1 MGAFLVTDNRITM
14 GHSVACSVQ
23 LLTLLTCS
31 TGLGSLG
38 SLCSLTWFTGL
49 LTVSWDG
56 WNQLTNTVFT
66 LKMQKLGKVV
76 RLSLTVKQGRIHG
89 YPSCVRVGRGCIWGH
104 LITWAGAVRPKTT
117 KTPKKLSVTDGQTD
131 RPTDGPSDGPTKR
144 GVELPSTR
152 QEIRSM
158 GLFLIMT
165 IAFWKGHTVAR
176 YVYSLT
182 PLTPFIRSTALQFT
196 TLTLLACSVHG
207 LAHSG
212 SGLLVT
218 PSKDNW
224 N

>member
-89 YPSCVRVGRGCIWGH
+89 YPSCVRVGRGCIWGY
-104 LITWAGAVRPKTT
+104 LITWAGAVRPKTA
-117 KTPKKLSVTDGQTD
+117 KTQSKVWWTDGGTNRRTDGWTD
-131 RPTDGPSDGPTKR
+131 RQS
-144 GVELPSTR
+144 GVKSR
-152 QEIRSM
+152 
-158 GLFLIMT
+158 
-165 IAFWKGHTVAR
+165 VAR
-176 YVYSLT
+176 DWKYRCSALIHD
-182 PLTPFIRSTALQFT
+182 FIHSSVFLMLQWI
-196 TLTLLACSVHG
+196 ASEQ
-207 LAHSG
+207 
-212 SGLLVT
+212 
-218 PSKDNW
+218 
-224 N
+224 